1 MVPAGDLVGGLQQ
14 RLLAKIIQIMQHFGA
29 PHTVGLDQLKFLR
42 GQPAGLV
49 EDLFV
54 NGDLADIVQGRG
66 QRDMILLLRRERI
79 SAADVQQMVEQ

>member
-14 RLLAKIIQIMQHFGA
+14 RLLAEIFQLLQHLRA
-29 PHTVGLDQLKFLR
+29 QHTVGLDDLKFLR

-54 NGDLADIVQGRG
+54 DADLADVVEGRG
-66 QRDMILLLRRERI
+66 QRNQILLFCRNRVVV
-79 SAADVQQMVEQ
+79 ADLQ